1 TARGLGV
8 DNLAYLIYTSGST
21 GKPKGVMVEHK
32 NIMALSQEMQTW
44 FEPISRVGWCANYV
58 FDASLQGL
66 CFLFNGSTLV
76 IVPDELKLQPSLIKS
91 YIQSH
96 QVELLD
102 CTPGMLS
109 FWLEDWG
116 EDTLPHLLVGGEPIS
131 AQLWQTLVE
140 RRAQGI
146 EIYNVYGPTEC
157 TVNSSVAK
165 VEGEL
170 SHIGKPVSYASA
182 YVLAVHGQGLS
193 PYGAVGEL
201 CIGGPGVAR
210 GYLNRDKLTA
220 ERFIDNPY
228 YEAGNPMSSAKLYKT
243 GDLVRYLADGN
254 LAFLGRIDDQVK
266 IRGFRIELGEIE
278 AQLCAQAG
286 VDSALVVAREVA
298 GSQQLVG
305 YVKPQEA
312 HLESVNNDAARN
324 ALMAEIASALQAVL
338 PEYMLPSGVLLVE
351 EWPLTPN
358 GKIDKKALPSLDANA
373 FQGEYVAPS
382 SDVEVK
388 LVSYWSS
395 LLDLSKEDIS
405 VTTSFFELGGHS
417 LLITQMI
424 SPINTEFG
432 LNIRVKD
439 LYDRLTVRSL
449 GMYIE
454 SLLQF
459 QNITELTEEVSEED
473 FEDFA
478 L

>member
-1 TARGLGV
+1 
-8 DNLAYLIYTSGST
+8 
-21 GKPKGVMVEHK
+21 
-32 NIMALSQEMQTW
+32 
-44 FEPISRVGWCANYV
+44 
-58 FDASLQGL
+58 
-66 CFLFNGSTLV
+66 
-76 IVPDELKLQPSLIKS
+76 
-91 YIQSH
+91 
-96 QVELLD
+96 
-102 CTPGMLS
+102 
-109 FWLEDWG
+109 
-116 EDTLPHLLVGGEPIS
+116 
-131 AQLWQTLVE
+131 
-140 RRAQGI
+140 
-146 EIYNVYGPTEC
+146 
-157 TVNSSVAK
+157 
-165 VEGEL
+165 
-170 SHIGKPVSYASA
+170 
-182 YVLAVHGQGLS
+182 
-193 PYGAVGEL
+193 
-201 CIGGPGVAR
+201 
-210 GYLNRDKLTA
+210 
-220 ERFIDNPY
+220 
-228 YEAGNPMSSAKLYKT
+228 MSSAKLYKT